1 MKVMVVDDNAI
12 VRLGLQSVLH
22 RIETVDEVIEAED
35 AFSALEAHH
44 THCPDIILLDVSM
57 PPGRSGLD
65 ILPELSTDAS
75 VIMLTSNRDPSTI
88 RQALDTGARGYL
100 VHGQL
105 GINEVAGAIETCRSG
120 GLVLGRE
127 AADVILN
134 PSTHDFT
141 DNPLRAQVSE
151 REAEILD
158 LAATGMSNT
167 RIAQQLF
174 LSERTIKNYLNS
186 AYPKI
191 QVHSRA
197 EAVAVWLSPPP
208 PHQ

>member
-1 MKVMVVDDNAI
+1 MKVMLVDDNAI
-12 VRLGLQSVLH
+12 VRLGLQSVLN
-22 RIETVDEVIEAED
+22 RIDAVDEVIEAND
-35 AFSALEAHH
+35 AFSALEASQIHS
-44 THCPDIILLDVSM
+44 PDIILLDVSM

-65 ILPELSTDAS
+65 ILPELASDAS
-75 VIMLTSNRDPSTI
+75 VIMLTSNRDPHSI
-88 RQALDTGARGYL
+88 RQALDAGARGYL

-127 AADVILN
+127 AADVILT
-134 PSTHDFT
+134 PPTQDFT
-141 DNPLRAQVSE
+141 DNPLRTQVSD

-167 RIAQQLF
+167 QIAQRLF
-174 LSERTIKNYLNS
+174 LSERTVKNYLNS

-197 EAVAVWLSPPP
+197 EAIAVWLSPPP

>member
-1 MKVMVVDDNAI
+1 MKVMLVDDNAI

-22 RIETVDEVIEAED
+22 RIDAVHEVIEAED

-44 THCPDIILLDVSM
+44 AHSPDIILLDISM
-57 PPGRSGLD
+57 PPGRSGLE
-65 ILPELSTDAS
+65 ILPELARDAS
-75 VIMLTSNRDPSTI
+75 VIMLTSNRDPHSI
-88 RQALDTGARGYL
+88 RQALDAGARGYL

-127 AADVILN
+127 AADVILT
-134 PSTHDFT
+134 PPTQDFT
-141 DNPLRAQVSE
+141 DNPLRTQVSD

-167 RIAQQLF
+167 QIAQRLF
-174 LSERTIKNYLNS
+174 LSERTVKNYLNS

-197 EAVAVWLSPPP
+197 EALAVWLSPPP